1 MSIRYEVEGHPLTAL
16 PEGYA
21 PHYIP
26 EGFVYSEEDS
36 YQDECSFRNYYTNAE
51 GYSIALMCGLQ
62 RGLVLCSRIRST
74 RISGRSNMETAK
86 HGWVRLRT
94 ATAICFLGLRVVLN
108 TICISMPFYRN
119 PRCSGLRTI
128 FIKYRVK
135 TAEPGR
141 QEIRPGSVF
150 LHKNWAWKLCRYPK
164 ITKRSIFFKNAVVF
178 GPLDCIRSRG
188 NGWKQNSR
196 SPNSIRERL

>member
-1 MSIRYEVEGHPLTAL
+1 MQKGTPL
-16 PEGYA
+16 
-21 PHYIP
+21 
-26 EGFVYSEEDS
+26 
-36 YQDECSFRNYYTNAE
+36 Q
-51 GYSIALMCGLQ
+51 LMCGLQ
-62 RGLVLCSRIRST
+62 RGLLLCSRIRST

-94 ATAICFLGLRVVLN
+94 ATAICFFGLRVVLN

-150 LHKNWAWKLCRYPK
+150 CTRIGLGNCADIQRLQNAAFFSKMLSFLG
-164 ITKRSIFFKNAVVF
+164 RSIVLEVEGTVGSKTVD
-178 GPLDCIRSRG
+178 PPIQSERG
-188 NGWKQNSR
+188 YNV
-196 SPNSIRERL
+196 